1 MSKNEA
7 DHLAVQ
13 SSHFAVHYL
22 SISVSQYLVSVKV
35 RETDQSRIGMPRGRG
50 SKSLKTRFNLNKLAR
65 FHGVQQPD
73 TEFIQFSKRECLR
86 GILPGTITMFVF
98 PFI

>member
-1 MSKNEA
+1 
-7 DHLAVQ
+7 
-13 SSHFAVHYL
+13 
-22 SISVSQYLVSVKV
+22 
-35 RETDQSRIGMPRGRG
+35 MPRGRG

-98 PFI
+98 PFILGTFTSKPRHPGSIRILHLTQLPSFRLAVF